1 MAHQLT
7 LQFPVANPI
16 VNGKK
21 LARIPVACSDEFKSW
36 VQNMAK
42 LQGSDVSTICH
53 RYILEGMQRDLGT
66 VFMAEP
72 HADKRLRD
80 FMAGS

>member
-1 MAHQLT
+1 MPSQLT
-7 LQFPVANPI
+7 LQFGPSPLTS
-16 VNGKK
+16 GKK
-21 LARIPVACSDEFKSW
+21 LSRIPVACSDEFKAF
-36 VQNMAK
+36 VQQMAH

-80 FMAGS
+80 LMVRS